1 MDVDLIDRY
10 GVAVPRYT
18 SYPTAPHF
26 HEGVSQQTYRGWLSE
41 LADGEPVS
49 FYFHVPFC
57 AAMCWYCGCHTKV
70 VNRYQPIHD
79 YAMTLRREIDLVADA
94 VQARPKISHVHWGG
108 GTPTM
113 LAAEDFATLMEDLS
127 RRFTVAKNAELA
139 VEIDPRTLTE
149 EMAWTL
155 ANAGINRVSLGVQ
168 DFNPTVQEA
177 INRVQSFEVT
187 NRAVG
192 WLREAGISAINLD
205 LMYGLPHQG
214 EAEVVRTIDRS
225 MELSPDRLS
234 LFGYAHVPWMKT
246 HQKMIDDNALPGA
259 LERWRQAEAAARRL
273 AEHGFQRVGLD
284 HFARADD
291 GLALALKTGAVRRN
305 FQGYTTDQATALI
318 GLGASSI
325 GSLPQGYVQNTPS
338 LREYRRLIESGN
350 LAVRKGLELTPEDK
364 LRRDI
369 IERLM
374 CDLIVDLAEFTAA
387 PERRFGEEL
396 AALKPMADD
405 GLLEINGGRILMS
418 EIGRPFVRTACAVF
432 DTYLHTGKARHSQA
446 V

>member
-1 MDVDLIDRY
+1 MNSNLIDRY
-10 GVAVPRYT
+10 AGAVPRYT

-26 HEGVSQQTYRGWLSE
+26 HEGVSEQTYRGWLAE
-41 LADGEPVS
+41 LADDEPVS

-79 YAMTLRREIDLVADA
+79 YAMTLGREIDLIAEA
-94 VQARPKISHVHWGG
+94 VEAHPKISHVHWGG
-108 GTPTM
+108 GTPTI
-113 LAAEDFATLMEDLS
+113 LAVEDFAALMESLT
-127 RRFTVAKNAELA
+127 RRFDVAKDAEMA

-168 DFNPTVQEA
+168 DFNPAVQAA
-177 INRVQSFEVT
+177 INRIQSFEVT
-187 NRAVG
+187 DQAVG

-214 EAEVVRTIDRS
+214 EAEVIQTIDRA
-225 MELSPDRLS
+225 MALSPDRLS

-246 HQKMIDDNALPGA
+246 HQKMIDESALPDAGA
-259 LERWRQAEAAARRL
+259 RWRHAEAAARRL
-273 AEHGFQRVGLD
+273 GEHGFERVGLD
-284 HFARADD
+284 HFAKADD
-291 GLALALKTGAVRRN
+291 ALALALKNGDVRRN
-305 FQGYTTDQATALI
+305 FQGYTTDQASALI

-325 GSLPQGYVQNTPS
+325 GGLRQGYIQNTSS
-338 LREYRRLIESGN
+338 LREYRRAIDSGK
-350 LAVRKGLELTPEDK
+350 LAVRKGLALTLDDK
-364 LRRDI
+364 LRREI

-374 CDLIVDLAEFTAA
+374 CELSVDLAAFDVE
-387 PERRFGEEL
+387 PERRFGDEL
-396 AALKPMADD
+396 AALKPMAED
-405 GLLEINGGRILMS
+405 GLLDIDGGRISIS

>member
-1 MDVDLIDRY
+1 MDTNLIDRY
-10 GVAVPRYT
+10 GGAVPRYT

-26 HEGVSQQTYRGWLSE
+26 HEGVSEQTYRGWLNA
-41 LADGEPVS
+41 LTDAEPIS

-79 YAMTLRREIDLVADA
+79 YAMTLGREIELIAEA
-94 VQARPKISHVHWGG
+94 IPARPKISHVHWGG

-113 LAAEDFATLMEDLS
+113 LAAEDFAALMEDLLK
-127 RRFTVAKNAELA
+127 RFTVAEDAELA

-168 DFNPTVQEA
+168 DFNPTVQAA
-177 INRVQSFEVT
+177 INRVQSYEVT
-187 NRAVG
+187 DQAVG

-214 EAEVVRTIDRS
+214 VAEVIGTIDRA
-225 MELSPDRLS
+225 MDLSPDRLS

-246 HQKMIDDNALPGA
+246 HQKMIDENALPDAG
-259 LERWRQAEAAARRL
+259 ERWRHAEAAARRL
-273 AEHGFQRVGLD
+273 AEHGFQRIGLD

-291 GLALALKTGAVRRN
+291 GLAVALKNGDVRRN
-305 FQGYTTDQATALI
+305 FQGYTTDRASALI

-338 LREYRRLIESGN
+338 LREYRRAIESGK
-350 LAVRKGLELTPEDK
+350 LAIRKSLELTPDDK
-364 LRRDI
+364 LRREI

-374 CDLIVDLAEFTAA
+374 CDLVVDLAEFTGA
-387 PERRFGEEL
+387 PEHRFDEEL

-405 GLLEINGGRILMS
+405 GLLAIDGGRIVMS
-418 EIGRPFVRTACAVF
+418 ETGRPFVRTACAVF